1 MNFRAAMTTTASSKR
16 NFRVALLLCWTA
28 YCLLY
33 KSSGVQGFSSAPR
46 VIPSPA
52 ASTSTTLLVSPTPPD
67 VSTRKKLRTRF
78 HYYKKTIPAVQQRQ
92 KSLARGKHPLVS
104 LNLNLD
110 SLAKS
115 GAAPRAQELLQRIE
129 ALYEEGY
136 YQAAPDVV
144 SYNSVLNA
152 WARSSSA
159 PVERAVELFQKQV
172 NSHVRPTLVTYNT
185 LILAF
190 SKRGQAEDAQ
200 HVLRFLLEQSGDIH
214 PDTISFNSVLYA
226 WAVCGDGIQAEI
238 LLKEMMKRAADG
250 DVHVKADTISF
261 NTVLHAYRKDPQRAQ
276 NLLHHMETL
285 YQAGNEDVEPDV
297 YSYTR

>member
-1 MNFRAAMTTTASSKR
+1 MKG
-16 NFRVALLLCWTA
+16 LILILC
-28 YCLLY
+28 LIVNLQLNQ
-33 KSSGVQGFSSAPR
+33 SGVEGFTSKPRIVSARTSCAALSSST
-46 VIPSPA
+46 IPSK
-52 ASTSTTLLVSPTPPD
+52 D
-67 VSTRKKLRTRF
+67 ISTRKKRRTRF
-78 HYYKKTIPAVQQRQ
+78 HYSKKAIPAIQQKK
-92 KSLARGKHPLVS
+92 KSLACGNHPLVS

-136 YQAAPDVV
+136 YQVAPDVV

-152 WARSSSA
+152 WARSPSE

-190 SKRGQAEDAQ
+190 SKRGQAEDAENI
-200 HVLRFLLEQSGDIH
+200 LRFLLEEAGDIR

-226 WAVCGDGIQAEI
+226 LAVQGDGVAAES
-238 LLKEMMKRAADG
+238 LLKEMMQRAADG

-261 NTVLHAYRKDPQRAQ
+261 NTVLHAYRNDPERAQ
-276 NLLHHMETL
+276 NLVAHMETV